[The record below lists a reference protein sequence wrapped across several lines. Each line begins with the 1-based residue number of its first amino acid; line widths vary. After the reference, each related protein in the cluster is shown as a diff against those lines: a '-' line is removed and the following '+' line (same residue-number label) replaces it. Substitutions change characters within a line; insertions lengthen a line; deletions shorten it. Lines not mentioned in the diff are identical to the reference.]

1 MPARSNP
8 ETPMTDAI
16 ADRRLTPIVPAGTT
30 PRLMR
35 VRDGHVAL
43 RPQPSPDAGIDTE
56 VIFGETLRVFD
67 EMEGWAYA
75 QAERD
80 GYVGYLSANALQPL
94 GEPATHRITALR
106 TFVYAGPSIKI
117 PDPLM
122 IPQGALC
129 RVVGSE
135 KDFVI
140 LDSGGYVHAGHLAP
154 VEKSAPDFV
163 AVAEAYLGTPYL
175 WGGRTSL
182 GLDCSGLV
190 QNALA
195 AAGIAAPRD
204 TDLQEE
210 HFCTNLPIAFDLSGL
225 RRGDLVFWKG
235 HVGIMRDAQTLL
247 HANGHHMMVASEKL
261 KTAAD
266 RILAKSFGPITS
278 IKRL

>member
-43 RPQPSPDAGIDTE
+43 RSQRSPDAGIDTE
-56 VIFGETLRVFD
+56 VIFGETLRVFG

-75 QAERD
+75 QAESD

-94 GEPATHRITALR
+94 GEPATHRVTALR

-122 IPQGALC
+122 IPQGSLC

-154 VEKSAPDFV
+154 VEESAPDFV

-195 AAGIAAPRD
+195 VAGIAAPRD
-204 TDLQEE
+204 TDLQEQ
-210 HFCTNLPIAFDLSGL
+210 HFRDNVPIAADLSGL

-247 HANGHHMMVASEKL
+247 HASGHHMMVVSEEL

>member
-35 VRDGHVAL
+35 VRDGHVPL

-56 VIFGETLRVFD
+56 VIFGETLRVFG

-75 QAERD
+75 QAESD

-94 GEPATHRITALR
+94 GEPATHRVTALR

-122 IPQGALC
+122 IPQGSLC

-154 VEKSAPDFV
+154 VEESAPDFV

-195 AAGIAAPRD
+195 VAGIAAPRD
-204 TDLQEE
+204 TDLQEQ
-210 HFCTNLPIAFDLSGL
+210 HFRDNVPIAADLSGL

-247 HANGHHMMVASEKL
+247 HASGHHMMVVSEEL

>member
-43 RPQPSPDAGIDTE
+43 RPQRSPDAGIDTE
-56 VIFGETLRVFD
+56 VIFGETLRVFG

-94 GEPATHRITALR
+94 GEPVTHRITALR

-122 IPQGALC
+122 IPQGSLC

-154 VEKSAPDFV
+154 VEESAPDFV

-204 TDLQEE
+204 TDLQEK

-235 HVGIMRDAQTLL
+235 HVGIMQDGERLL
-247 HANGHHMMVASEKL
+247 HANGYHMLVASEPL
-261 KTAAD
+261 RVARD
-266 RILAKSFGPITS
+266 RILQKSFGPITA